1 LISPVL
7 PVLKYSD
14 LDDAIARANGTE
26 YGLGGTVWG
35 ADLRISKPHA
45 RWQRAAESARLP
57 L

>member
-1 LISPVL
+1 VL

-45 RWQRAAESARLP
+45 RWLRAAESARLP